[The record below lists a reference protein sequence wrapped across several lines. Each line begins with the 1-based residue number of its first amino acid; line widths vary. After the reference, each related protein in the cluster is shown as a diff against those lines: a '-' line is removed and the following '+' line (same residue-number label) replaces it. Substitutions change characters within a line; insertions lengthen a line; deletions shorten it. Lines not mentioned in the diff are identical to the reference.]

1 MTEVCSTQDTLV
13 VCIADSNSVL
23 FSNLAPALHSFGL
36 GDLGA
41 VRITSGLLGSLGF
54 DAEHGTVLEIAVTV
68 WSTVFA
74 ILSEFEWSECPP
86 TVLSQHVGARSP
98 RAPARR
104 LFQ

>member
-23 FSNLAPALHSFGL
+23 FSNLAPALHSFGS

-68 WSTVFA
+68 WSTVFCNFVRIRMERVSA
-74 ILSEFEWSECPP
+74 DCSFPACGCEI
-86 TVLSQHVGARSP
+86 SP
-98 RAPARR
+98 CAGS
-104 LFQ
+104 